1 MAIVDNKKLRFVK
14 KGFQTI
20 SDAKA
25 YATNGRVVFDATHKV
40 VCVDQQVYGGSTY
53 KGTAMNH
60 DQLVAFLKD
69 TNNMPGYM
77 YSIGFADED
86 NVTGG
91 NWVNHSVDPATY
103 QGGTYAG
110 GAHPTQTQ
118 GAVVDNGAEATGEY
132 NSSYGVEQP
141 AKDTNKGAIY
151 GDDEDTPKVHEGLRN
166 QITIEITP
174 ADAKAIDQA
183 TGARINP
190 NKFESGD
197 LFIFTGST
205 WVVITGEDQVIDDLN
220 LWSWEG
226 TSPDQSGLVR
236 PVTRAGA
243 TTLEEKYYQ
252 ASSDTTDS
260 PMNQAIVD
268 APIGKVDGID
278 LSLKLKNPT
287 LTDGDLVAYNRVQ
300 IGNLVIPKGYKIPS
314 GVFLEDIIR
323 RMITMVIHPSAAT
336 APAASYTPSS
346 NQTDLGVLCVGDTKA
361 QPTFQ
366 ISISKGTFDPLNYTD
381 GANLISGGL
390 PVASQVPR
398 NASVTMGYSN
408 NVTGGSGATVN
419 GSASGNDWVAKT
431 AAATLTYKNPGTVT
445 LTATFTGS
453 YSAPSLNAA
462 AGGHPLDNTGA
473 PDVLKAKSADEKD
486 LGVQKSY
493 WDASAANVFNKT
505 ITYTGT
511 CVMPMFTNTTAA
523 GMVAYNDNTN
533 IAATSSTASANITNA
548 GGGKGWTFNAAGTA
562 NKRNNTKLNA
572 GNVNNAV
579 FIVPSGSNEFYV
591 PHYSTAPRLDN
602 WTAAGGWGTLATSL
616 YTITPVNII
625 IGGNT
630 YKYDRIVMNTSN
642 ALNVKITLGKTL
654 SNAPD
659 A

>member
-14 KGFQTI
+14 KGFNTI

-60 DQLVAFLKD
+60 DQLVAFLSD
-69 TNNMPGYM
+69 RNNMPGYM
-77 YSIGFADED
+77 YSIGFADND

-91 NWVNHSVDPATY
+91 AWVNQSSDPATY
-103 QGGTYAG
+103 NGGTYTG
-110 GAHPTQTQ
+110 GSKPTQTQ
-118 GAVVDNGAEATGEY
+118 GAVVDNDATATGEY
-132 NSSYGVEQP
+132 NQSYGVQQP
-141 AKDTNKGAIY
+141 APGVNKGAVY
-151 GDDEDTPKVHEGLRN
+151 GDDEDTAKVREGLRN
-166 QITIEITP
+166 QIVITITP
-174 ADAKAIDQA
+174 EDAEAIDA
-183 TGARINP
+183 NGFKINP
-190 NKFESGD
+190 NNFESGD
-197 LFIFTGST
+197 LFVCTGST

-300 IGNLVIPKGYKIPS
+300 IGNLVIPKGYKIPA

-336 APAASYTPSS
+336 PPAASYTPSS
-346 NQTDLGVLCVGDTKA
+346 NQTTLGVLCVGDTVA

-398 NASVTMGYSN
+398 NASVKMSYSD
-408 NVTGGSGATVN
+408 NVTGGSTTTVN
-419 GSASGNDWVAKT
+419 GAASDNNWVAKA

-445 LTATFTGS
+445 LTATFTGN
-453 YSAPSLNAA
+453 YSAPSLDAA

-493 WDASAANVFNKT
+493 WDASAANAFGTTRK
-505 ITYTGT
+505 YTGT
-511 CVMPMFTNTTAA
+511 CVMPMFTNTTIAS
-523 GMVAYNDNTN
+523 GMVAYNDTTN
-533 IAATSSTASANITNA
+533 IAATSSTGSNNITNA

-602 WTAAGGWGTLATSL
+602 WTAAGGWGTLATSS
-616 YTITPVNII
+616 YTISQVNIV

>member
-14 KGFQTI
+14 KGFNTI

-60 DQLVAFLKD
+60 KQLVAFLKD

-77 YSIGFADED
+77 YSIGFADAD

-91 NWVNHSVDPATY
+91 EWVNRSVDPATY
-103 QGGTYAG
+103 NGGTYAG

-118 GAVVDNGAEATGEY
+118 GAVVNNGATATGEY
-132 NSSYGVEQP
+132 NQSYGVQQP
-141 AKDTNKGAIY
+141 APSVNKGALY
-151 GDDEDTPKVHEGLRN
+151 GDDNDTVNVREGIQN
-166 QITIEITP
+166 QIVITITQE
-174 ADAKAIDQA
+174 DAAAIKEA
-183 TGARINP
+183 TGAWINP
-190 NKFESGD
+190 NSFESGD
-197 LFIFTGST
+197 LFIFSGST
-205 WVVITGEDQVIDDLN
+205 WVVLTGEDQVIDDLN

-226 TSPDQSGLVR
+226 TSPDQSSLVR

-243 TTLEEKYYQ
+243 MTLEEKYYQ
-252 ASSDTTDS
+252 ASSDTNDS
-260 PMNQAIVD
+260 PMNQAIVN
-268 APIGKVDGID
+268 APIGKVDGIN

-287 LTDGDLVAYNRVQ
+287 LTDGDLVAYNKVQ

-336 APAASYTPSS
+336 PPAATYEPSS
-346 NQTDLGVLCVGDTKA
+346 NQTSLGTKCVGDTVS

-381 GANLISGGL
+381 GANSISGGL

-398 NASVTMGYSN
+398 NASVTMAYSD
-408 NVTGGSGATVN
+408 NVTGGSTTTVN
-419 GSASGNDWVAKT
+419 GSLSGNNWVAK
-431 AAATLTYKNPGTVT
+431 ADAATLTYKDVGTVT
-445 LTATFTGS
+445 LTATFTGN
-453 YSAPSLNAA
+453 YSAPSLNVA

-473 PDVLKAKSADEKD
+473 PDKQKAKSADEKD
-486 LGVQKSY
+486 IGISQSY
-493 WDASAANVFNKT
+493 WGASTATAFNKT

-511 CVMPMFTNTTAA
+511 CVLPMFTNTAVS
-523 GMVAYNDNTN
+523 GMVNYNDTTD
-533 IAATSSTASANITNA
+533 ITATSSTGSNNITNG
-548 GGGKGWTFNAAGTA
+548 GGGKGWTFNTAGTA

-602 WTAAGGWGTLATSL
+602 WTAAGGWGTLATSA
-616 YTITPVNII
+616 YTITQVNIKI
-625 IGGNT
+625 SGKIF
-630 YKYDRIVMNTSN
+630 KYDRIVMNTSN
-642 ALNVKITLGKTL
+642 ALNVKITLGRTL